1 MTNTDLK
8 ALELLFQRPL
18 EPVFTTRDQGKTVL
32 ELPDSFYTD
41 RYRNDADDVSNRFS
55 QNVELKIPI
64 QELARKP
71 NLDFAKK
78 LTLKNQFS
86 LFNSNH
92 QEIAGKLIQ
101 LFLDAPNL
109 KQFVSLAAFTKDRLN
124 PVLFQYAY
132 AVAIAHREDTREVPI
147 TNISQV
153 FPGNFVEPSAL
164 KDARQEAS
172 VIADTGNRVHVDIPR
187 NYTASDR
194 EDEQR
199 LAYFRE
205 DIGVNS
211 HHWHWHLVYPAS
223 GPVAVVNKDRRGELF
238 YYMHHQILAR
248 YNTERFCNNLKRVQ
262 PLSNLRGEIPEGYFP
277 KILSSVN
284 NRTYPSRIS
293 NQLLRDVDRP
303 DASIEIA
310 EVERWRDRVLASI
323 DQGFVENSSGQRIPL
338 DEVTGIDILGNL
350 IEASSTLSVNSQYY
364 GNLHNQGHTIIS
376 FAHDPDFRHLEEF
389 GVMGDVTTAMRDPV
403 FYRWHT
409 FVDNIFNK
417 FKTLL
422 SPYNASQLGFDG
434 ISVDYIEAKLG
445 ASNAQANT
453 LLTYWQKSSADLA
466 AGLDFGPSADGNIFA
481 SFTHLQNAPFTY
493 TFNVTNNGAKRT
505 GTCRIFIC
513 PKVDE
518 RNQPLRLEE
527 QRLLAIEMDKF
538 TCELL
543 PGENT
548 IRRESSDS
556 SVAIPFERSFRP
568 IGAAYQ
574 PKGADELARF
584 RFCGCGWPQHLLLPK
599 GKPQGMLFD
608 LFVMISDYSQDA
620 VQQPTNTPN
629 DACST
634 AYSFCGLKDKLYPDK
649 RTMGFPFDRR
659 LPNPSLAELTGAFSN
674 MAKTDLKI
682 VFSDRVVDKA

>member
-18 EPVFTTRDQGKTVL
+18 EPVFTTRDSGKTVL

-41 RYRNDADDVSNRFS
+41 RYRNDTETVGNRFS
-55 QNVELKIPI
+55 KDVDLKIPV
-64 QELARKP
+64 QELANIP
-71 NLDFAKK
+71 NLDFTKK
-78 LTLKNQFS
+78 LGPKHQFS
-86 LFNSNH
+86 LFNDRH
-92 QEIAGKLIQ
+92 REIASQLIT
-101 LFLDAPNL
+101 LFMGAPNL
-109 KQFVSLAAFTKDRLN
+109 RQFVSLSVYTKDRVN

-132 AVAIAHREDTREVPI
+132 AVAIAHRPDTREVPI

-153 FPGNFVEPSAL
+153 FPSNFVEPSVFR
-164 KDARQEAS
+164 DARQEAS
-172 VIADTGNRVHVDIPR
+172 VIGDSGERVHVDIPR

-211 HHWHWHLVYPAS
+211 HHWHWHLVYPTT
-223 GPVAVVNKDRRGELF
+223 GPMEVVNKDRRGELF

-248 YNTERFCNNLKRVQ
+248 YNVERFCNNLKRVQ
-262 PLSNLRGEIPEGYFP
+262 PLNNLRVEIPEGYFP

-284 NRTYPSRIS
+284 NRTYPARVS
-293 NQLLRDVDRP
+293 NQQLRDVDRD
-303 DASIEIA
+303 DANIEIS
-310 EVERWRDRVLASI
+310 EVERWRDRVLAAI
-323 DQGFVENSSGQRIPL
+323 DQGYVEDASGNRTQL
-338 DEVTGIDILGNL
+338 DDVRGIDILGNM
-350 IEASSTLSVNSQYY
+350 IEASPVLSINRTFY
-364 GNLHNQGHTIIS
+364 GNLHNEGHNIIS
-376 FAHDPDFRHLEEF
+376 YAHDPDRRHLEEF

-403 FYRWHT
+403 FYRWHG
-409 FVDNIFNK
+409 FIDSVFNK
-417 FKTLL
+417 FKARLE
-422 SPYNASQLGFDG
+422 PYNASQLNFDG
-434 ISVDYIEAKLG
+434 VTVDYIEAKIG
-445 ASNAQANT
+445 KSNTKANT

-481 SFTHLQNAPFTY
+481 SFTHLQNAPYTY

-518 RNQPLRLEE
+518 RNQPLRLED

-538 TCELL
+538 TVDLV
-543 PGENT
+543 PGVNT
-548 IRRESSDS
+548 IRRQSTES

-568 IGAAYQ
+568 VGADYQ
-574 PKGADELARF
+574 PKAADELARF

-599 GKPQGMLFD
+599 GNAQGMLFD
-608 LFVMISDYSQDA
+608 LFVMISDYTQDS
-620 VQQPTNTPN
+620 VQQPNTPN

-634 AYSFCGLKDKLYPDK
+634 AYSFCGLKDKLYPDR

-659 LPNPSLAELTGAFSN
+659 LPNANLTELVGAFGN
-674 MAKTDLKI
+674 MARTDLRI
-682 VFSDRVVDKA
+682 VFNDRVIDKA

>member
-18 EPVFTTRDQGKTVL
+18 EPVFTTRDSGKTVL

-41 RYRNDADDVSNRFS
+41 RYRNDTETVGNRFS
-55 QNVELKIPI
+55 KDVDLKIPV
-64 QELARKP
+64 QELANIP
-71 NLDFAKK
+71 NLDFTKK
-78 LTLKNQFS
+78 LGPKNQFS
-86 LFNSNH
+86 LFNDRH
-92 QEIAGKLIQ
+92 REIASQLIT
-101 LFLDAPNL
+101 LFMGAPNL
-109 KQFVSLAAFTKDRLN
+109 RQFVSLSVYTKDRVN

-132 AVAIAHREDTREVPI
+132 AVAIAHRPDTREVPI

-153 FPGNFVEPSAL
+153 FPSNFVEPSVFR
-164 KDARQEAS
+164 DARQEAS
-172 VIADTGNRVHVDIPR
+172 VIGDSGERVHVDIPR

-211 HHWHWHLVYPAS
+211 HHWHWHLVYPTT
-223 GPVAVVNKDRRGELF
+223 GPMEVVNKDRRGELF

-248 YNTERFCNNLKRVQ
+248 YNVERFCNNLKRVQ
-262 PLSNLRGEIPEGYFP
+262 PLNNLRVEIPEGYFP

-284 NRTYPSRIS
+284 NRTYPARVS
-293 NQLLRDVDRP
+293 NQLLRDVDRE
-303 DASIEIA
+303 DANIEIS
-310 EVERWRDRVLASI
+310 EVERWRDRVLAAI
-323 DQGFVENSSGQRIPL
+323 DQGYVEDSSGNRTQL
-338 DEVTGIDILGNL
+338 DDVRGIDILGNM
-350 IEASSTLSVNSQYY
+350 IEASPVLSINSNFY
-364 GNLHNQGHTIIS
+364 GNLHNQGHNIIS
-376 FAHDPDFRHLEEF
+376 FAHDPDARHLEEF
-389 GVMGDVTTAMRDPV
+389 GVMGDVTTAMRDPI
-403 FYRWHT
+403 FYRWHG
-409 FVDNIFNK
+409 FIDSVFNK
-417 FKTLL
+417 FKARLD
-422 SPYNASQLGFDG
+422 PYNAAQLNFDG
-434 ISVDYIEAKLG
+434 VTVDYIEAKIG
-445 ASNAQANT
+445 KSNTKANT

-481 SFTHLQNAPFTY
+481 SFTHLQNAPYTY

-518 RNQPLRLEE
+518 RNQPLRLED

-538 TCELL
+538 TVELV
-543 PGENT
+543 PGVNT
-548 IRRESSDS
+548 IRRQSTDS

-568 IGAAYQ
+568 VGADYQ
-574 PKGADELARF
+574 PKAADELARF

-599 GKPQGMLFD
+599 GNAQGMLFD
-608 LFVMISDYSQDA
+608 LFVMISDYTQDS
-620 VQQPTNTPN
+620 VQQPNTPN

-634 AYSFCGLKDKLYPDK
+634 AYSFCGLKDKLYPDR

-659 LPNPSLAELTGAFSN
+659 LPNANLTELVGAFGN
-674 MAKTDLKI
+674 MAKTDLRI
-682 VFSDRVVDKA
+682 VFNDRVIDKA

>member
-18 EPVFTTRDQGKTVL
+18 EPVFTSRDQGKVVF

-41 RYRNDADDVSNRFS
+41 RYRNDSVAVSNRFS
-55 QNVELKIPI
+55 QDVDLKIPV
-64 QELARKP
+64 QELVNKP
-71 NLDFAKK
+71 NLAFAKK
-78 LTLKNQFS
+78 LGRKNQFS
-86 LFNSNH
+86 LFNDRH
-92 QEIAGKLIQ
+92 REIASQLIT
-101 LFLDAPNL
+101 LYMGAPNL
-109 KQFVSLAAFTKDRLN
+109 KQFVALAAYTKDRLN

-132 AVAIAHREDTREVPI
+132 AVAIAHRPDTREVPI

-153 FPGNFVEPSAL
+153 FPGNFVEPSVFR
-164 KDARQEAS
+164 DARQEAA
-172 VIADTGNRVHVDIPR
+172 VIGDSGERIHVDIPR

-211 HHWHWHLVYPAS
+211 HHWHWHLVYPTT
-223 GPVAVVNKDRRGELF
+223 GPTEVVRKDRRGELF

-248 YNTERFCNNLKRVQ
+248 YNVERFCNNLKSVR
-262 PLSNLRGEIPEGYFP
+262 PLNNLRVEVPEGYFP

-284 NRTYPSRIS
+284 NRTYPARVS
-293 NQLLRDVDRP
+293 NQLLKDVDRE
-303 DASIEIA
+303 DANIEIA
-310 EVERWRDRVLASI
+310 EVERWRDRVLAAI
-323 DQGFVENSSGQRIPL
+323 DQGYVEDASGTRTPL
-338 DEVTGIDILGNL
+338 DDVRGIDILGNM
-350 IEASSTLSVNSQYY
+350 IEASPVLSVNSQFY

-376 FAHDPDFRHLEEF
+376 FAHDPDARHLEEF
-389 GVMGDVTTAMRDPV
+389 GVMGDVTTAMRDPI
-403 FYRWHT
+403 FYRWHG
-409 FVDNIFNK
+409 FIDSIFNK
-417 FKTLL
+417 FKTRLD
-422 SPYNASQLGFDG
+422 PYNAAQLGFDG
-434 ISVDYIEAKLG
+434 ISVDYVEAKIG
-445 ASNAQANT
+445 KGNARPNT

-466 AGLDFGPSADGNIFA
+466 AGLDFGPAADGNIFA

-493 TFNVTNNGAKRT
+493 TFNVTNSGPRRT

-518 RNQPLRLEE
+518 RNQPLRLED

-538 TCELL
+538 TVELV
-543 PGENT
+543 PGVNT
-548 IRRESSDS
+548 VRRQSTES

-574 PKGADELARF
+574 PKAADELARF
-584 RFCGCGWPQHLLLPK
+584 RFCGCGWPEHLLLPK
-599 GKPQGMLFD
+599 GNAQGMLFD
-608 LFVMISDYSQDA
+608 LFVMISDYSQDS
-620 VQQPTNTPN
+620 VEQPNTPN

-634 AYSFCGLKDKLYPDK
+634 AYSFCGLKDKLYPDR

-659 LPNPSLAELTGAFSN
+659 LPNANLTELVGAFGN
-674 MAKTDLKI
+674 MAKTDLRI
-682 VFSDRVVDKA
+682 VFNDRVVDKP

>member
-18 EPVFTTRDQGKTVL
+18 EPVFTTRDQGKVVL

-41 RYRNDADDVSNRFS
+41 RYRNDTVAVSNRFS
-55 QNVELKIPI
+55 QDVDLKIPV
-64 QELARKP
+64 QELANKP

-78 LTLKNQFS
+78 LGRKNQFS
-86 LFNSNH
+86 LFNDRH
-92 QEIAGKLIQ
+92 REIASQLIT
-101 LFLDAPNL
+101 LFMGAPNL
-109 KQFVSLAAFTKDRLN
+109 KQFVSLAAYTKDRLN

-132 AVAIAHREDTREVPI
+132 AVAIAHRPDTREVPI

-153 FPGNFVEPSAL
+153 FPSNFVEPSVFR
-164 KDARQEAS
+164 DARQEAATIGDS
-172 VIADTGNRVHVDIPR
+172 GERVHVDIPR

-194 EDEQR
+194 EFEQR

-211 HHWHWHLVYPAS
+211 HHWHWHLVYPTT
-223 GPVAVVNKDRRGELF
+223 GPTEVVNKDRRGELF

-248 YNTERFCNNLKRVQ
+248 YNVERFCNNLKRVQ
-262 PLSNLRGEIPEGYFP
+262 PLSNLRVEVPEGYFP

-284 NRTYPSRIS
+284 NRTYPARVSD
-293 NQLLRDVDRP
+293 QLLKDVDRE
-303 DASIEIA
+303 DAAIEIA
-310 EVERWRDRVLASI
+310 EVERWRDRVLAAI
-323 DQGFVENSSGQRIPL
+323 DQGFVEDPSGTRTPL
-338 DEVTGIDILGNL
+338 DDVRGIDILGNM
-350 IEASSTLSVNSQYY
+350 IEASPVLSINSQFY

-376 FAHDPDFRHLEEF
+376 FAHDPDARHLEEF
-389 GVMGDVTTAMRDPV
+389 GVMGDVTTAMRDPI
-403 FYRWHT
+403 FYRWHG
-409 FVDNIFNK
+409 FIDSIFNK
-417 FKTLL
+417 FKVRLD
-422 SPYNASQLGFDG
+422 PYNAAQLGFDG
-434 ISVDYIEAKLG
+434 VSVDYVEAKIG
-445 ASNAQANT
+445 TSNARPNT
-453 LLTYWQKSSADLA
+453 LITYWQKSSADLA
-466 AGLDFGPSADGNIFA
+466 AGLDFGPAADGNIFA

-493 TFNVTNNGAKRT
+493 TFNVTNRGARRT

-518 RNQPLRLEE
+518 RNQPLRLED

-538 TCELL
+538 TVELL

-548 IRRESSDS
+548 VRRQSTES

-574 PKGADELARF
+574 PKAADELARF

-599 GKPQGMLFD
+599 GNAQGMLFD
-608 LFVMISDYSQDA
+608 LFVMISDYSQDSV
-620 VQQPTNTPN
+620 VQPNTPN
-629 DACST
+629 DSCST
-634 AYSFCGLKDKLYPDK
+634 AYSFCGLKDKLYPDR

-659 LPNPSLAELTGAFSN
+659 LPNANLTEMVGAFQN

-682 VFSDRVVDKA
+682 VFNDRVVDKP